1 MAVLPEL
8 SVTVQVMVVVPNAY
22 GSLASFVTLATP
34 QLSAVVAEPNATPLA
49 VQMPASLV
57 VVTFAGAVIVGTSVS
72 VTVTV

>member
-34 QLSAVVAEPNATPLA
+34 QLSAVVAEPSATPLA

-57 VVTFAGAVIVGTSVS
+57 VFTFAGAVIVGTSVS